1 MHKIS
6 HYVNKIIETYRA
18 LPDVKV
24 KESYWGRRHVQ
35 LWAVRNGRYN
45 SLYMDYAALTIPQF
59 NYWES
64 SQRVAFIV
72 ALGGSAVI
80 GANDTNLNDFL
91 AAIGG
96 PGCEDRRTQRV
107 HRIRRMIKR
116 RLSRVTA

>member
-1 MHKIS
+1 MPKIS
-6 HYVNKIIETYRA
+6 HYVNKIVETYRA

-35 LWAVRNGRYN
+35 LWAVRGGRYN
-45 SLYMDYAALTIPQF
+45 SLYMDYAAIHIPQF
-59 NYWES
+59 NYWER
-64 SQRVAFIV
+64 SQRDEFLRVLSGTPV
-72 ALGGSAVI
+72 S
-80 GANDTNLNDFL
+80 DTNLDDFL

>member
-1 MHKIS
+1 MPKIS
-6 HYVNKIIETYRA
+6 HFVNKIVETYRA

-45 SLYMDYAALTIPQF
+45 SLYMDYAGLLIPRF

-64 SQRVAFIV
+64 SQRTEFLRV
-72 ALGGSAVI
+72 LGGPTNVN
-80 GANDTNLNDFL
+80 ANDTNLNDFL

-107 HRIRRMIKR
+107 HRIRRMIHR
-116 RLSRVTA
+116 RLRRVTA